1 MPFSVKC
8 LFIYFSHVLLLAFFP
23 VEFWEFFVWH
33 VFVNIFLP
41 LCNYVISL
49 TVSYRAKAFNFL
61 FNLLIFPSTDHAFGV
76 KDKSMPNPRSLFFPY
91 SFLSYIKST
100 IYFELIF
107 AQSVR
112 CET

>member
-1 MPFSVKC
+1 M
-8 LFIYFSHVLLLAFFP
+8 FI
-23 VEFWEFFVWH
+23 
-33 VFVNIFLP
+33 NIFLP

-49 TVSYRAKAFNFL
+49 TVSYRAKDFNFL

-76 KDKSMPNPRSLFFPY
+76 KDKSTPNPRSLFFPY
-91 SFLSYIKST
+91 FSLKLFSFLSYIKST